1 MDEVELVV
9 MAELEVEISV
19 YYILYGSV
27 VFRLTRYR
35 LNGEVITIIVPVV
48 FIGDETVP
56 PESDL
61 VID

>member
-1 MDEVELVV
+1 
-9 MAELEVEISV
+9 MAEVEVEISV
-19 YYILYGSV
+19 YYILYGSI

-35 LNGEVITIIVPVV
+35 LNGEVITIIVPAI
-48 FIGDETVP
+48 FMGDGTVP

>member
-1 MDEVELVV
+1 
-9 MAELEVEISV
+9 MAEVEVEISV
-19 YYILYGSV
+19 YYILNSSV

-35 LNGEVITIIVPVV
+35 LNGEDITIIVPIV
-48 FIGDETVP
+48 FMGDETVP

>member
-19 YYILYGSV
+19 YYILYDSV
-27 VFRLTRYR
+27 IFRLTTYR
-35 LNGEVITIIVPVV
+35 LNDEVIPIIVPVV
-48 FIGDETVP
+48 FIGDGTVP